1 MVKRVVLLLIIAGL
15 ISCSKKED
23 TDPDTIKIYP
33 GGIFIVNE
41 GNFSVANSSLSYYD
55 PSTSE
60 IITNLFYKIN
70 DAPLGDVAQS
80 ITINENVVY
89 LAINNSGIIY
99 GVNRETLEFEG
110 KIGGLISPREM
121 IFVDDQKAYVSDL
134 YSSEITI
141 VNPTSYEIIGTIE
154 VGRTSDCLVKSGN
167 RIMAA
172 NWSAYNQTKINNSV
186 IVIDSDT
193 DALLDSITVGIEP
206 NSMVIDKYNFLWV
219 LCSGGFMND
228 EMPTLWQVNPI
239 TLEVQKKILFNNILQ
254 NPDNLCINSTGD
266 TLYFLN
272 NGVYRMSISDIE
284 LPDEAIINENNRN
297 YYSLGIDPV
306 RNEIYVSDA
315 LDYSQNGIVYRYS
328 QTGTLISSFE
338 AGIIPGC
345 FGFNY

>member
-1 MVKRVVLLLIIAGL
+1 MLKKIIFLLIVSQL
-15 ISCSKKED
+15 IYCSRKD
-23 TDPDTIKIYP
+23 NADPDAITINY

-41 GNFSVANSSLSYYD
+41 GNFSTANSSLSYYY

-80 ITINENVVY
+80 ITINENMVY
-89 LAINNSGIIY
+89 LVINNSGIIY

-121 IFVDDQKAYVSDL
+121 IFVDDQTAYVSDL
-134 YSSEITI
+134 YSSEVTI

-172 NWSAYNQTKINNSV
+172 NWSAYNQTKINNT
-186 IVIDSDT
+186 IMVIDSDT
-193 DALLDSITVGIEP
+193 DALLDSIVVGIEP
-206 NSMVIDKYNFLWV
+206 NSMVVDKNNFLWI
-219 LCSGGFMND
+219 LCAGGFMNV
-228 EMPTLWQVNPI
+228 ELPTLWKVSTINFEI
-239 TLEVQKKILFNNILQ
+239 EEKFTFNSILQ
-254 NPDNLCINSTGD
+254 NPDNLCINGTGD

-272 NGVYRMSISDIE
+272 KGVYSMAISDTE
-284 LPDEAIINENNRN
+284 LPEAAIINENDKN

-306 RNEIYVSDA
+306 RNEIYVSDV
-315 LDYSQNGIVYRYS
+315 LDYNQNGIIFRYS